1 MQIRVHYTQPGGHP
15 EIRVFEIEE
24 YLRGVVPSESFDRWP
39 LEALKAQAVASRTY
53 AMRKALTRRNPD
65 PGYDVI
71 AGAVDQVWKPATSPR
86 ADQAIAAT
94 RGVVMQF
101 NNTLASVF
109 FFTGSIGHTESNT
122 VVFGSPELPYLRG
135 VACPGVPED
144 LSNEEAFR
152 AFLSENPPAVYD
164 ALPGNNRMRWSVT
177 LSRTQLEQRLAASP
191 AVTHTLGGQLGKLKD
206 MRVILRG
213 RSGMVGQ
220 LEISGDQRSGKIS
233 PAAAIRSALSLYS
246 AWFVMDIE
254 RSGGEITQITFRG
267 GGWGHG
273 LGMPQ
278 WGAAG
283 MAQRGY
289 EYKEILQFYFPGV
302 TFTQK

>member
-1 MQIRVHYTQPGGHP
+1 MQIRIQYTQPGGHP
-15 EIRVFEIEE
+15 EIRVFELEE
-24 YLRGVVPSESFDRWP
+24 YLRGVVPSESFDRWS

-65 PGYDVI
+65 PGYDLI
-71 AGAVDQVWKPATSPR
+71 AGPVDQIWKPTSSTR
-86 ADQAIAAT
+86 SDQAIAAT
-94 RGVVMQF
+94 RGIVMQYD
-101 NNTLASVF
+101 NALASVF
-109 FFTGSIGHTESNT
+109 FFTGSIGHTESNQI
-122 VVFGSPELPYLRG
+122 VFGSPELSYLRG

-144 LSNEEAFR
+144 LSNEASFR
-152 AFLSENPPAVYD
+152 DFLAEDTPAVYD
-164 ALPGNNRMRWSVT
+164 ALPGNNRLRWRIT
-177 LSRTQLEQRLAASP
+177 LSRAQIEQRLAASP
-191 AVTHTLGGQLGKLKD
+191 ATGGSRLGTLKD
-206 MRVILRG
+206 LRVVRRG
-213 RSGMVGQ
+213 HSGMVGQ
-220 LEISGDQRSGKIS
+220 LEITGGKESGTIS
-233 PAAAIRSALSLYS
+233 PASAVRSALGLYS

-254 RSGGEITQITFRG
+254 RSGGEIIQITFKG

-302 TFTQK
+302 TFLQK